1 MTKELHCICKNR
13 ECHALTS
20 IVRFPRGS
28 MGREGGCVRL
38 SLAGVML
45 LSGGAPTTPIP
56 SLDLC
61 FCGAK
66 PRSGLITRAL
76 LLVVSP
82 PSPRPFRGSMSESV
96 SLVGAGARAER
107 VSMRCTSS
115 QSRDSSQFSSRPSLD
130 FAVCPKG

>member
-1 MTKELHCICKNR
+1 
-13 ECHALTS
+13 
-20 IVRFPRGS
+20 
-28 MGREGGCVRL
+28 
-38 SLAGVML
+38 ML

-82 PSPRPFRGSMSESV
+82 PPPSAAIPWKHV
-96 SLVGAGARAER
+96 R
-107 VSMRCTSS
+107 VS
-115 QSRDSSQFSSRPSLD
+115 QSCRGRGQGRARKHALYFFPVER
-130 FAVCPKG
+130 